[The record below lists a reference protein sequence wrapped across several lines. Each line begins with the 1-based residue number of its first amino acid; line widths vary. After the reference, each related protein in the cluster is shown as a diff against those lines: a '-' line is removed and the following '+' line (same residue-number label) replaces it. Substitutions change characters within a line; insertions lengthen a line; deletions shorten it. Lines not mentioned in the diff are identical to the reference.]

1 MHCRITIG
9 ENKTN
14 QLASEFL
21 GSHHCLQMALLKD
34 YFHINSLPSKQ
45 PPQRQRFCEA
55 GRMNQPVLVCGVD
68 HPRRQ
73 SRALLHGLI
82 CGLGNGTRNG
92 LLQRCPRGIKTT
104 QPQTH
109 CNHRQHRRRAQEYA
123 LRRPLQ
129 RPKPPQAFQH
139 HRATLAAGRVR
150 PAGLTIPPDFL

>member
-73 SRALLHGLI
+73 SRALLHRAGSLARLADSPPKEKADPHEWTGPNECAI
-82 CGLGNGTRNG
+82 RSLRLLLLHVYLG
-92 LLQRCPRGIKTT
+92 
-104 QPQTH
+104 
-109 CNHRQHRRRAQEYA
+109 
-123 LRRPLQ
+123 
-129 RPKPPQAFQH
+129 
-139 HRATLAAGRVR
+139 V
-150 PAGLTIPPDFL
+150 